1 MQQAAV
7 NCSMPCAFFEVE
19 SGDSIDDVKKE
30 IVPLKESGKKVIF
43 IDEITKADEFIE
55 RSAALPDIF
64 AREGVRIVVT
74 GTVHWDLFLPKMTSY
89 MTE

>member
-1 MQQAAV
+1 MFHAL
-7 NCSMPCAFFEVE
+7 CFFEVE

-30 IVPLKESGKKVIF
+30 IVSLKESGKKVIF

-74 GTVHWDLFLPKMTSY
+74 GTDSLGFVLPKMTSC